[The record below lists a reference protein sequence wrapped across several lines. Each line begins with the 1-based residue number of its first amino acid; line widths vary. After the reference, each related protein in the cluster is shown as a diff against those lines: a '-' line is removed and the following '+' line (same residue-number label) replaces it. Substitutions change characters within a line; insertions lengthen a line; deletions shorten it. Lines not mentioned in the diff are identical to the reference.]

1 MDPQETPQ
9 EWVERFQRD
18 VEEVV
23 QRSPAIVERAVAE
36 FDEWWRREGPE
47 DLDGEAP
54 ASFQTEEISKE
65 LECSRQEAR
74 LLREEIAR
82 LKGRKD
88 PAAAP
93 DAGAQDEADWRQRA
107 QRLQE
112 ENERLRARQTALQ
125 GQFVEMRL
133 KLSRAQA
140 DYEAEIERLTDK
152 TALLQEQVREL
163 KENRQ
168 FLQTEYARQCSQLAR
183 LEEELKAA
191 RRERLDS
198 ASLSAALKERE
209 AERSALEGA
218 LAELRRQAAA
228 LQERFLLGGQALGQ
242 GIARL
247 QGRPEAEE
255 RLLDTTRF
263 LEDKLRAIQDET
275 KDELGRLREL
285 IDGLARIIQ

>member
-1 MDPQETPQ
+1 MEQETPQ
-9 EWVERFQRD
+9 EWAERFQRD
-18 VEEVV
+18 VEEAAA
-23 QRSPAIVERAVAE
+23 SPAIVERAVAE
-36 FDEWWRREGPE
+36 FDEWWRREAPE
-47 DLDGEAP
+47 DLDDEAP
-54 ASFQTEEISKE
+54 ASFQTEAINKE
-65 LECSRQEAR
+65 LECSRREAR
-74 LLREEIAR
+74 LLREEIGR
-82 LKGRKD
+82 LKGGAGGP
-88 PAAAP
+88 PAAGPEEPAWK
-93 DAGAQDEADWRQRA
+93 ERA

-112 ENERLRARQTALQ
+112 ENERLRARQAALQ

-152 TALLQEQVREL
+152 TALLEEQTREL

-183 LEEELKAA
+183 LEEELKSA
-191 RRERLDS
+191 RGEALDCVSLRARLQERD
-198 ASLSAALKERE
+198 

-218 LAELRRQAAA
+218 LAELRGQAAA
-228 LQERFLLGGQALGQ
+228 LQERFLLGGRALDQ
-242 GIARL
+242 GLARL
-247 QGRPEAEE
+247 QRPSREAED

-275 KDELGRLREL
+275 KEELGRLREL